1 MTPVAFAYMCISFW
15 WIFILRSTQQ
25 KKLRI
30 QHNLNL
36 KMKVERKLVKWIT
49 EKKGTAETSCWVT
62 PSNLCPSTLNCIL
75 FFFYFF
81 SDPLKIL
88 LVVLTFLETFLCQW
102 LIYIQGLSLA
112 HSSAA
117 LGLFFQKKSMWEMRS
132 KEINFMSSAIIEKI
146 FCVRETKRFSPFIIK
161 RW

>member
-1 MTPVAFAYMCISFW
+1 MKWLLLLLHICAFW
-15 WIFILRSTQQ
+15 WIFILKSTQQ

-49 EKKGTAETSCWVT
+49 EKRALLKRVAELHRLTSALQHLTV
-62 PSNLCPSTLNCIL
+62 
-75 FFFYFF
+75 FYFF

>member
-62 PSNLCPSTLNCIL
+62 PSNLCPSTLNCI
-75 FFFYFF
+75 FYFFYFF
-81 SDPLKIL
+81 QRSIENSFGRADFFGNVFMSVTNLYPRSFSR
-88 LVVLTFLETFLCQW
+88 T
-102 LIYIQGLSLA
+102 
-112 HSSAA
+112 
-117 LGLFFQKKSMWEMRS
+117 LFCRS
-132 KEINFMSSAIIEKI
+132 WIIFSEEIN
-146 FCVRETKRFSPFIIK
+146 VRDALERDKLYVFRNYWKDLLCTRN
-161 RW
+161 